1 MTLRVLSVTLR
12 VVQCN
17 TESLVQCNTES
28 VKCDGD
34 NAVDSVV
41 TVGDVETKSQT

>member
-1 MTLRVLSVTLR
+1 MTLR
-12 VVQCN
+12 VVQFN
-17 TESLVQCNTES
+17 SESLVQCDTES
-28 VKCDGD
+28 VVKCDGD

>member
-1 MTLRVLSVTLR
+1 MTLR

-17 TESLVQCNTES
+17 TDSLLQCDTES
-28 VKCDGD
+28 IVKCDGD
-34 NAVDSVV
+34 NAVDNVV